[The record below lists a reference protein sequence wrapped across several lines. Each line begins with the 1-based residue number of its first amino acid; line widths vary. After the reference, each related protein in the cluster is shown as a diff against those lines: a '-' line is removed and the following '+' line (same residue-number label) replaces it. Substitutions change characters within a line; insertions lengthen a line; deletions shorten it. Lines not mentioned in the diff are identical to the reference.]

1 MHRYIFVF
9 IVLIVLCGC
18 GIVGNTK
25 CSPSS
30 TGIEAEREW
39 YSFKDSVEQA
49 DLIVE
54 VEIVENSII
63 NGYMCKTKHTA
74 TVLEY
79 FGGESE
85 QEITFL
91 QEGGN
96 SALINGNGIFQPGE
110 RYILML
116 KETVGESA
124 AQFWILGDELS
135 TYKVDGD
142 SLIRTM
148 EYEEL
153 QSIEVDHMND
163 LIEDEYLQI
172 IDRDELINKVKE
184 TGE

>member
-1 MHRYIFVF
+1 MRRCIS
-9 IVLIVLCGC
+9 VLIVLFVLSGC

-30 TGIEAEREW
+30 MGIEAEREW
-39 YSFKDSVEQA
+39 YSFKDSVEEA

-54 VEIVENSII
+54 VEIVENPII

-74 TVLEY
+74 TVLEN

-85 QEITFL
+85 QVITFL

-96 SALINGNGIFQPGE
+96 GARVNENEIFQAGE
-110 RYILML
+110 RYILLL

-124 AQFWILGDELS
+124 AQYWILGDELS

-163 LIEDEYLQI
+163 LIEDEYMQI

>member
-1 MHRYIFVF
+1 MQRFISAF
-9 IVLIVLCGC
+9 IVLFVLSGC

-74 TVLEY
+74 TVLEN

-85 QEITFL
+85 QKITFL

-96 SALINGNGIFQPGE
+96 GALVNGNEILQPGE

-124 AQFWILGDELS
+124 AQYWILGDELS

-153 QSIEVDHMND
+153 QSIEEDHVND
-163 LIEDEYLQI
+163 LEDEENMQI
-172 IDRDELINKVKE
+172 VAREGLIEKVKE
-184 TGE
+184 TRE